1 MTKMP
6 QTSIQLSQPSQSLSP
21 KAKILLFD
29 KLIDSICVK
38 HKLQRHAILL
48 CVPQKVRPKIL
59 FAKRTVDKLPLPT
72 NFVLDGK
79 VVIGK
84 KTNDVLE
91 ALSEEDIFLCKES
104 GFPFSVPEILNTS
117 LTKERSMFLSA
128 KTSKDFDY
136 DDSDDE

>member
-117 LTKERSMFLSA
+117 LTNPKFISA
-128 KTSKDFDY
+128 HISEQPEFY
-136 DDSDDE
+136 DSDDE